1 MIKFFRK
8 IRQNL
13 LMENKTGKYF
23 KYAIGEIV
31 LVVIGI
37 LLALQINTWNNNQIA
52 KKQLKET
59 YEQIQTDLKADTT
72 NIAQIVKLY
81 DEKDKRIQ
89 NIIDRKIKSSFYD
102 TINSL
107 NYKDCKICITE
118 STNFV
123 EIKPITKG
131 YGLLKNIIAVIGNTS
146 DSLPDKIEQF
156 YTNGP
161 PILES
166 DIQSLKNI
174 TFKNVETHQQY
185 SWFVDWAEK
194 KYNKEFL
201 SYIFE
206 SQEYRNQLARYRIM
220 YKRNYIRN
228 LKYYRELS
236 IEILDLIEMELNKK

>member
-146 DSLPDKIEQF
+146 DSLPNKIEQF

-161 PILES
+161 PRLEHNNQT
-166 DIQSLKNI
+166 IKNI
-174 TFKNVETHQQY
+174 TFKNVEIHQQY
-185 SWFVDWAEK
+185 SWFADWAEK

-201 SYIFE
+201 TYIFE
-206 SQEYRNQLARYRIM
+206 SQSYRNQLVRYRI
-220 YKRNYIRN
+220 YYRDNYIRN
-228 LKYYRELS
+228 LKYYKKLS

>member
-37 LLALQINTWNNNQIA
+37 LLALQINTWNNNRIA
-52 KKQLKET
+52 KKQLKEI
-59 YEQIQTDLKADTT
+59 YEQIQTDLKVDTT
-72 NIAQIVKLY
+72 RIAQIVKLY
-81 DEKDKRIQ
+81 DEKDKRIK
-89 NIIDRKIKSSFYD
+89 NIIDRKIKPSFYD

-118 STNFV
+118 STNYI
-123 EIKPITKG
+123 EIKPVTKG

-146 DSLPDKIEQF
+146 DSLPNKIGQL
-156 YTNGP
+156 YTYGP

-166 DIQSLKNI
+166 DIQAIKNI
-174 TFKNVETHQQY
+174 TFKNIEIHQQY
-185 SWFVDWAEK
+185 SWFVDWEQK
-194 KYNKEFL
+194 KYNKKFL
-201 SYIFE
+201 TYIFE
-206 SQEYRNQLARYRIM
+206 SQSYRNQLARYRI
-220 YKRNYIRN
+220 YYRANYIRN
-228 LKYYRELS
+228 LKLYKKTS